1 VIVLCVDSVER
12 FDFFCRVYKALH
24 TSYKIRILTT
34 EPLVWLKA
42 KCRGLNI
49 SLITLN
55 AVQLKDQEKY
65 VESSIEVLNGQYEK
79 AQAEKYFSSI
89 VNAMMKEEAKAKFVI
104 WNGQH
109 VFGRALQYCSEIR
122 GYDVRYLEISNLPN
136 LLFSD
141 PLGVNAN
148 SSVAKSPALLDLYPD
163 VDDEYHQQWIA
174 EYLREKEKPLPQAQ
188 LSLSKKFQSLLNVI
202 AKLAYQA
209 VNVNNIATLY
219 GKSKTRQSVIV
230 NNDVG
235 CYRSHYIF
243 LPFQVSTDT
252 QIKLHSKIDN
262 VGALDAACQ
271 LARDMDLDLVCKIH
285 PAETNTEEVKILI
298 DKLDTNGFFVSTENT
313 AKLIEG
319 ASLVVTINSTVGLE
333 AMIVGKDVRVL
344 GNALYKDFDNER
356 LKKYIHRYLIPGV
369 DYFGNENI
377 TIETAK
383 RIVGL

>member
-1 VIVLCVDSVER
+1 MIVLCVDSVER

-42 KCRGLNI
+42 KSRELNI

-55 AVQLKDQEKY
+55 EMQLTGQEDY
-65 VESSIEVLNGQYEK
+65 VESSIEVLNGQYK
-79 AQAEKYFSSI
+79 KNQAEKYFSSI
-89 VNAMMKEEAKAKFVI
+89 VNAIVKEEPKAKFVV

-109 VFGRALQYCSEIR
+109 VFGRALQYCSEMR
-122 GYDVRYLEISNLPN
+122 GCDVHYLEISNLPN

-148 SSVAKSPALLDLYPD
+148 SSVAKSPALLDLYPS

-174 EYLREKEKPLPQAQ
+174 EYLREKGKPLPQAQ
-188 LSLSKKFQSLLNVI
+188 LSFSKKFQSLLNMI
-202 AKLAYQA
+202 AKLAYKA
-209 VNVNNIATLY
+209 VNVNNISTLY
-219 GKSKTRQSVIV
+219 GKSKTRQSVV
-230 NNDVG
+230 VDSDME
-235 CYRSHYIF
+235 CYRPNYIF

-271 LARDMDLDLVCKIH
+271 LARDMKLDLVCKIH
-285 PAETNTEEVKILI
+285 PAETNTEEVKILL
-298 DKLDTNGFFVSTENT
+298 DKIKTNGFFVSTENT

-333 AMIVGKDVRVL
+333 AMILGKDVRVL
-344 GNALYKDFDNER
+344 GNALYKDFDSER

-369 DYFGNENI
+369 DYFGDERI
-377 TIETAK
+377 TIETAR